1 MKRSN
6 DMLLPHNE
14 EKRVIDMEHIN
25 RWGLMNSL
33 ISIINETSDNDT
45 NVMLAK
51 YLLENYNRVH
61 ELNVYDIAEEC
72 FVSRATV
79 RRLAQ
84 SLGYDNFKDLKKQFD
99 DFYRNYSLFYFG
111 IPATSGEQSV
121 AKQLYEMALECDR
134 HLTPDFLERVVTK
147 IHQSK
152 QVVFLTSDIYYDQC
166 SDFQKAM
173 ILSGKIV
180 RIISNKFEDNTV
192 LENLKQ
198 DDMLVVVSV
207 AGFFA
212 SVSFDMVNSLVSHKV
227 LITTIHKD
235 LYERTYDEVWY
246 LSSSDQNQSRSIY
259 TIYAVK
265 YYLESIYATYI
276 KKYGNSL

>member
-1 MKRSN
+1 
-6 DMLLPHNE
+6 MLFLHNE
-14 EKRVIDMEHIN
+14 EKRVNDMDYIN
-25 RWGLMNSL
+25 RWGLLNSL

-51 YLLENYNRVH
+51 YLLENYNRLH
-61 ELNVYDIAEEC
+61 ELNVYDIADEC

-84 SLGYDNFKDLKKQFD
+84 SLGYSNFKDLKKQFD
-99 DFYRNYSLFYFG
+99 NFYTNYSFYRFG
-111 IPATSGEQSV
+111 IPATSEEHSV
-121 AKQLYEMALECDR
+121 ANHLYEMALECDR

-152 QVVFLTSDIYYDQC
+152 QIVFLTSDVYSDQC

-180 RIISNKFEDNTV
+180 RVISNKFEDNPV
-192 LENLKQ
+192 LENLNQ
-198 DDMLVVVSV
+198 DDMLVVLSV

-212 SVSFDMVNSLVSHKV
+212 NVSFDMVNSLDTHKV
-227 LITTIHKD
+227 LITTIHKE
-235 LYERTYDEVWY
+235 LYEKYYNEVWY
-246 LSSSDQNQSRSIY
+246 LSSSDLSQSRSVY

-276 KKYGNSL
+276 KKYGK